1 MFADENKAA
10 CELKIRS
17 FNRGCGSP
25 IPKKINGTP
34 SAMIIDTGAEVSI
47 VRRGLVRA
55 EDVEAVPEA
64 IRLKI
69 VTGESTPIMGAASV
83 EIYIG

>member
-1 MFADENKAA
+1 
-10 CELKIRS
+10 
-17 FNRGCGSP
+17 
-25 IPKKINGTP
+25 
-34 SAMIIDTGAEVSI
+34 MIIDTGAEVSI